1 MSLSP
6 TSSSQVRS
14 ELHRVVH
21 RSPLVMEG
29 WDIDADGNRLSGM
42 AKAKEVQKNIN
53 NMIDKALRS

>member
-1 MSLSP
+1 M
-6 TSSSQVRS
+6 
-14 ELHRVVH
+14 HRVVH